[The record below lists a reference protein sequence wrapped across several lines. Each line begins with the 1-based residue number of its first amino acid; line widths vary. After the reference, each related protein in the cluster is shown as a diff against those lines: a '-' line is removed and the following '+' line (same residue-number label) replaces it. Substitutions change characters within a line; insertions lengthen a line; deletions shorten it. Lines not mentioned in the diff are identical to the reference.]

1 MDPFINPELVQL
13 LSTDIF
19 KKMLNNDLFQIAQ
32 FNLLI
37 TLLIKAGIPF
47 DIRFS
52 PETRRNSASASISI
66 IINPTTTLEFVIN
79 FESGQSIF
87 DINR

>member
-1 MDPFINPELVQL
+1 MDAFINPELIQL

>member
-1 MDPFINPELVQL
+1 MDTFINPELVQL

-19 KKMLNNDLFQIAQ
+19 KKMLNNDLFQITQ

-37 TLLIKAGIPF
+37 TLLIKTSIPF